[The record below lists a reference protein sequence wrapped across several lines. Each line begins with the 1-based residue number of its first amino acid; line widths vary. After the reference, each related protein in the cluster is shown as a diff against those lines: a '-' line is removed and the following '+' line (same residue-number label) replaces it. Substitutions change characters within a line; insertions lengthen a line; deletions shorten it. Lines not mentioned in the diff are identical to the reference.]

1 MFQSETL
8 TLTFG
13 YILGTK
19 TEHSNPLTIEEKA
32 EAIAMYVAGYNQ
44 TDIGK
49 RFNRHQ
55 NTISRIFSKE
65 DIKEHITSAQK
76 ELTIRCLTPVLENIG
91 WLVRSYREIVRNLDG
106 TPKLD
111 KNGQEIPFLNKE
123 QLNHAW
129 DAHKEILKAAGITP
143 YPTDSKLVQYIYQ
156 DNRQVFMSSVMSEA
170 LKKYGESLKLTKD
183 EDVININPQEAT
195 NV

>member
-8 TLTFG
+8 TFGHG
-13 YILGTK
+13 YILGK
-19 TEHSNPLTIEEKA
+19 AEYHNLTVEEKA
-32 EAIAMYVAGYNQ
+32 EAIAMYVGGHSQ
-44 TDIGK
+44 RDIGE
-49 RFNRHQ
+49 RFHV
-55 NTISRIFSKE
+55 THGAISKIFSKE
-65 DIKEHITSAQK
+65 DIKNHITNAQK

-91 WLVRSYREIVRNLDG
+91 WLVRNYREVLRDADG
-106 TPKLD
+106 NPKVD
-111 KNGQEIPFLNKE
+111 KFGQTISVLNKE

-156 DNRQVFMSSVMSEA
+156 DNRQVFMSPVMSEA

-183 EDVININPQEAT
+183 EDVININPQEELSH
-195 NV
+195 V

>member
-1 MFQSETL
+1 
-8 TLTFG
+8 
-13 YILGTK
+13 
-19 TEHSNPLTIEEKA
+19 
-32 EAIAMYVAGYNQ
+32 MYVAGESQLN
-44 TDIGK
+44 IGK
-49 RFNRHQ
+49 RFGIAQ
-55 NTISRIFSKE
+55 TSISVLFAKE

-91 WLVRSYREIVRNLDG
+91 WLVRNYREVLRLPDG
-106 TPKLD
+106 TPKVD
-111 KNGQEIPFLNKE
+111 KNGQTFPLLNRE

-129 DAHKEILKAAGITP
+129 DAHKEILKAAGINP

-156 DNRQVFMSSVMSEA
+156 DNRQVFMSPVMAVA
-170 LKKYGESLKLTKD
+170 LKKFGESLKLTKD

>member
-1 MFQSETL
+1 MFRSETL

-55 NTISRIFSKE
+55 NTISRIFAKE

-91 WLVRSYREIVRNLDG
+91 WLVRSYRDVARSPDG
-106 TPKLD
+106 SPKLD
-111 KNGQEIPFLNKE
+111 KYGNEIPLLNKE
-123 QLNHAW
+123 QSNHAW

-156 DNRQVFMSSVMSEA
+156 DNRQVFMSPVMSEA
-170 LKKYGESLKLTKD
+170 LKKYGDSLKLND
-183 EDVININPQEAT
+183 NVIDIKLEP
-195 NV
+195 VGK

>member
-1 MFQSETL
+1 
-8 TLTFG
+8 
-13 YILGTK
+13 
-19 TEHSNPLTIEEKA
+19 
-32 EAIAMYVAGYNQ
+32 MYVGGYSQ
-44 TDIGK
+44 RDIGE
-49 RFNRHQ
+49 RFNVTHGA
-55 NTISRIFSKE
+55 ISKIFSKE
-65 DIKEHITSAQK
+65 DIKNHITNAQK

-91 WLVRSYREIVRNLDG
+91 WLVRNYREVLRLPDG
-106 TPKLD
+106 TPKVD
-111 KNGQEIPFLNKE
+111 KNGQTFPLLNRE

-183 EDVININPQEAT
+183 EDVININPQEVT
-195 NV
+195 NA

>member
-1 MFQSETL
+1 
-8 TLTFG
+8 
-13 YILGTK
+13 
-19 TEHSNPLTIEEKA
+19 
-32 EAIAMYVAGYNQ
+32 MYVSGYSQ
-44 TDIGK
+44 LEIGK
-49 RFNRHQ
+49 RFNKSQ

-91 WLVRSYREIVRNLDG
+91 WLVRNYREVLRLPDG
-106 TPKLD
+106 MPKVD
-111 KNGQEIPFLNKE
+111 KNGQTIPVLNKE

-156 DNRQVFMSSVMSEA
+156 DNRQVFMSPVMAGA
-170 LKKYGESLKLTKD
+170 LKKFGESLKLTKD
-183 EDVININPQEAT
+183 EDAININPQEELSH
-195 NV
+195 V